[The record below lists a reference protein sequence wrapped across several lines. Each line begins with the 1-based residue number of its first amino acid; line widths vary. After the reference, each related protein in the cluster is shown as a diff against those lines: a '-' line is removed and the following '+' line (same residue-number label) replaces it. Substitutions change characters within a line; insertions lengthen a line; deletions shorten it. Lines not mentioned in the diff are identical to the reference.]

1 MRIRKKLERLK
12 LRFKM
17 IKNHPLSG
25 KNPILGIYK
34 YIYFNAI
41 QTLYPKP
48 RVYNWIE
55 NLKFY
60 AQKGDAGIVGN
71 IYYKL
76 MDFEE
81 SMFLLNHLKAQDVF
95 VDVGANLGHFSMLA
109 SGICK
114 ANVIAIEPI
123 ENTVEKL
130 KRNLELNN
138 LIDKVTV
145 LNYGV
150 GDKEAILNFTIN
162 NDVMNAVSTI
172 QTEKTVKVQVKTLNE
187 LLKDINPAF
196 IKIDVEGYEFHV
208 IKGAD
213 NVLKN
218 PLLKYLMVEFN
229 NSGTKFNLKD
239 EDVYNAILDY
249 DFIPIKYNVERKEI
263 LQLKSY
269 NTHKFNTLF
278 IRKNA

>member
-1 MRIRKKLERLK
+1 
-12 LRFKM
+12 M

>member
-1 MRIRKKLERLK
+1 MKIRKKLERLN

-25 KNPILGIYK
+25 KNSILGIYK
-34 YIYFNAI
+34 YIAFNTL
-41 QTLYPKP
+41 QTIYPKP

-60 AQKGDAGIVGN
+60 AKKGDAGIVGN
-71 IYYKL
+71 IYYQL
-76 MDFEE
+76 MDYEE
-81 SMFLLNHLKAQDVF
+81 SMFLLNHLKKEDVF

-114 ANVIAIEPI
+114 AKTIAIEPI
-123 ENTVEKL
+123 ESTIFKL
-130 KRNLELNN
+130 KRNLELNK
-138 LIDKVTV
+138 LFDKVTI

-150 GDKEAILNFTIN
+150 GDKEEFLNFTTHS
-162 NDVMNAVSTI
+162 DVMNAVSTF
-172 QTEKTVKVQVKTLNE
+172 QTEKTVKIQVKTLNE
-187 LLKDINPAF
+187 LLKNIDPTF
-196 IKIDVEGYEFHV
+196 IKIDVEGYEYNV

-213 NVLKN
+213 KVLIN
-218 PLLKYLMVEFN
+218 PALKYLLVEFN
-229 NSGTKFNLKD
+229 NSGSKFNLKD
-239 EDVYNAILDY
+239 EDVYKMILNY
-249 DFIPIKYNVERKEI
+249 NFIPIGYNVERKEI
-263 LQLKSY
+263 IPLKNY